1 MMFLD
6 RKDPV
11 VDIKELL
18 YARLEALSDQKQT
31 NLNLRGL
38 KKREIAIVSFENAQ
52 IDTELNFITNL
63 LDTKERS

>member
-18 YARLEALSDQKQT
+18 YERVKYLNGLVAMNSKIEPDNTHEDGMVDGET
-31 NLNLRGL
+31 NQ
-38 KKREIAIVSFENAQ
+38 AI
-52 IDTELNFITNL
+52 DELAFIINL
-63 LDTKERS
+63 LDTIERS